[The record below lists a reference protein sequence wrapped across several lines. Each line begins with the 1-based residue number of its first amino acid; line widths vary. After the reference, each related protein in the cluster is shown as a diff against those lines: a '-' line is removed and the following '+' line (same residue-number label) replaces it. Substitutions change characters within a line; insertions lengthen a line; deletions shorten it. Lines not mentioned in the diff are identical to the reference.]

1 MSKKTKIILID
12 PRLYSLEAVYGAAYA
27 FLDKTYIY
35 LERGPKS
42 KIKVI
47 LRGKT
52 GFSEKKLENLKGE
65 FLNELLN
72 FSLREQI
79 SKRNKKIREYVVARA
94 LVSAMGEMP
103 QQTPFSE
110 KRLSETK
117 NNKKIW
123 QKDPLGI
130 VVPWEEKYS
139 ARKSRNKKKR
149 K

>member
-1 MSKKTKIILID
+1 MDKKTKIILID
-12 PRLYSLEAVYGAAYA
+12 SKLYSLEAVYGAAYS
-27 FLDKTYIY
+27 FLDKIYIY

-47 LRGKT
+47 LRGRA

-65 FLNELLN
+65 FLNELIN

-79 SKRNKKIREYVVARA
+79 SKRNQKIREYVVTRA
-94 LVSAMGEMP
+94 LVSALGEMP
-103 QQTPFSE
+103 RQIPFSE
-110 KRLSETK
+110 KRLSKTK

-130 VVPWEEKYS
+130 AVPWEEK
-139 ARKSRNKKKR
+139 KSTKKPRRKKKR